1 MQVLLEQ
8 ENRFNMKEEEYLDI
22 IEKQKNLQELPNS
35 DLVKI
40 MDLLSE
46 EFESTKQKIINSTYY
61 LDNIE
66 LMYNNTLKE
75 FQNRK

>member
-1 MQVLLEQ
+1 
-8 ENRFNMKEEEYLDI
+8 MKEEEYLDI